1 MIDRIK
7 EIIEEQGLSKKCRKQ
22 HIIHKRAYL
31 FNLLRKHGLYFR
43 EIGEMFNLDHTTI
56 LHGAKMAELHEG
68 NNDEL
73 YLLDT
78 LELQREFENVEV
90 KIEERNL
97 VEDVIKCRNM
107 NQLLIIQGR
116 LKNFQYKSFNNRAE
130 Y

>member
-1 MIDRIK
+1 MIQRIK
-7 EIIEEQGLSKKCRKQ
+7 EIIEEQGLNKNCRKQ
-22 HIIHKRAYL
+22 NLVHQRAYL
-31 FNLLRKHGLYFR
+31 FNLLRKHGVYFR
-43 EIGEMFNLDHTTI
+43 EIGEMFNLHHSTI

-68 NNDEL
+68 NNDQL
-73 YLLDT
+73 YFLDT
-78 LELQREFENVEV
+78 IELQKEFGNVEV
-90 KIEERNL
+90 INEERNL

>member
-1 MIDRIK
+1 MIERIK
-7 EIIEEQGLSKKCRKQ
+7 EIIEEQGLKKKCRKQ

-56 LHGAKMAELHEG
+56 LHGCKMAELHNG

-90 KIEERNL
+90 IIEERNL